1 MKVLSVVGSR
11 PQFPKAA
18 ALHRALVARGHTHV
32 LVHTGQHY
40 DPLLSDAFFADLS
53 LPPPDYHLGVGS
65 GSHGQQTGLTLQRV
79 EPVLERERPDW
90 TLVYGDTNATPAGA
104 LAAVK
109 LHLPCAHVEAGLRSF
124 DRNMPEEIN
133 RIVADHVCDVLFAP
147 TEHAVE
153 NLRRE
158 GLGVEGRSWARVEL
172 TGDVMYDSLLYH
184 LPVAESRSS
193 IMRALRLKPGDYV
206 VATVHR
212 AANTDD
218 PARLERILM
227 ALAALR
233 EPVIVPAHPRMRLA
247 MASSDIEAE
256 PPVRVIEP
264 LGYLDMLQLIR
275 HARMVA
281 TDSGGVQR
289 EAFWLRVPCVT
300 LREETEWPET
310 LADGWNV
317 LAGADP
323 DAIVAACR
331 RPRPSSDPPPAF
343 GDGHAADKMVEL
355 LERDSSHR

>member
-1 MKVLSVVGSR
+1 MKILSVVGSR

-18 ALHRALVARGHTHV
+18 ALHRALAARGHTHII
-32 LVHTGQHY
+32 VHTGQHY
-40 DPLLSDAFFADLS
+40 DPQLSDAFFSDLS
-53 LPPPDYHLGVGS
+53 LPPPQYHLGVGS

-104 LAAVK
+104 LAAAK
-109 LHLPCAHVEAGLRSF
+109 LQLPSAHVEAGLRSF
-124 DRNMPEEIN
+124 DRGMPEEIN
-133 RIVADHVCDVLFAP
+133 RIVADHVCDLLFAP
-147 TEHAVE
+147 TENAVN

-158 GLGVEGRSWARVEL
+158 GLGVEGGSRARVEL

-193 IMRALRLKPGDYV
+193 IMRTLRLKPGEYV

-218 PARLERILM
+218 PARLERILS
-227 ALAALR
+227 ALAALG
-233 EPVIVPAHPRMRLA
+233 EPVIFPAHPRARLA

-256 PPVRVIEP
+256 PPLRVIEP
-264 LGYLDMLQLIR
+264 LGYLDMLQLVR
-275 HARMVA
+275 NARMVV
-281 TDSGGVQR
+281 TDSGGLQR

-310 LADGWNV
+310 LVGDWNV

-323 DAIVAACR
+323 GAIVAACR
-331 RPRPSSDPPPAF
+331 RPRPSADPPPAF
-343 GDGHAADKMVEL
+343 GDGHAAEKMVEL